1 MEGRGDIGR
10 EGVEELKQGALQA
23 KRPISPC
30 CPLTQLHYVAVS
42 LDREEVQGLF
52 TIVGLPCLVHVRGG
66 EGQGSCACKR
76 VGRGGE
82 GGVGEDREW
91 RGRGGEGREEWWKGR
106 GREGRMGEWG
116 EGEKGRGRR
125 GNGMRERR
133 GGERGEERESE

>member
-23 KRPISPC
+23 KRPISLC
-30 CPLTQLHYVAVS
+30 CPLTQLHHVAVS

-52 TIVGLPCLVHVRGG
+52 SIVGLACLVHVRGG

-82 GGVGEDREW
+82 GRGGRSGRGQRMEGEG
-91 RGRGGEGREEWWKGR
+91 RGRGGRSGKGET
-106 GREGRMGEWG
+106 GREGWG
-116 EGEKGRGRR
+116 SGV
-125 GNGMRERR
+125 RERR
-133 GGERGEERESE
+133 GEEGGGME

>member
-30 CPLTQLHYVAVS
+30 CPLTQLHHVAVS

-91 RGRGGEGREEWWKGR
+91 RGRGRGRGGRSGGKGEA
-106 GREGRMGEWG
+106 GREGWG
-116 EGEKGRGRR
+116 SGV
-125 GNGMRERR
+125 RERR
-133 GGERGEERESE
+133 GEEGGGME